1 MERNRMIDDDVIEID
16 LRELFFALVRKW
28 WFIFL
33 CFVITVGTTY
43 AVTFYY
49 IIPVY
54 EAETTLFLG
63 KEKDSIG
70 GITFSDLQIGN
81 QLIVDYREII
91 KSNLVS
97 EEVIEKLSLEMDIK
111 TFKERVEVTTI
122 KDSRIFKIS
131 FQSTDPYLAADV
143 ANALAQVIME
153 KAAEIID
160 VKNVSIIDVA
170 QVPLEPIKPDKVKNM
185 AIAAAAGLLAGVL
198 IVILLEFIDN
208 TFKKPE
214 DIEKKLGAKVI
225 GSIPQFEGYKKN
237 RKQKHQYLSNKRN
250 LITLHDPKSA
260 AAEAYR
266 SMRTN
271 LHYSS
276 IDTEL
281 KTMVI
286 TSPGPG
292 DGKSTT
298 SCNLA
303 ISLAQNGQKVL
314 LVDADLRKPKVHK
327 YFNVPNQV
335 GLTNCLADN
344 VDYNDAVF
352 TRKDI
357 PNLSL
362 IFAGPIPP
370 NPAELLGSNKMK
382 AFLDKLKEEYDI
394 IIFDTPPVI
403 QVADSTILGG
413 ITDGIVLVISAGET
427 NIEMARKA
435 YRTISEIG
443 TKVLGTALVK
453 IDTNS
458 IGSYYRYYSYEYR

>member
-1 MERNRMIDDDVIEID
+1 
-16 LRELFFALVRKW
+16 
-28 WFIFL
+28 
-33 CFVITVGTTY
+33 
-43 AVTFYY
+43 
-49 IIPVY
+49 
-54 EAETTLFLG
+54 
-63 KEKDSIG
+63 
-70 GITFSDLQIGN
+70 
-81 QLIVDYREII
+81 
-91 KSNLVS
+91 
-97 EEVIEKLSLEMDIK
+97 MDIK

-122 KDSRIFKIS
+122 KASRIFKIS

-276 IDTEL
+276 IDTEI
-281 KTMVI
+281 KTIVI
-286 TSPGPG
+286 TSPGPS

-413 ITDGIVLVISAGET
+413 ITDGIILVISAGET
-427 NIEMARKA
+427 NIDMARKA
-435 YRTISEIG
+435 YKSISEIG
-443 TKVLGTALVK
+443 AKVLGTALVK